1 MFGENFS
8 QTGFVDYILLN
19 LLTVIVVFILVEFWL
34 RELDLG
40 NLTIIIFWITF
51 FINIFRQKSSDVNAF
66 VDNVKNEDKPIPR
79 VKRMRKFSRR
89 PSDQLEEGEYS
100 SETDY
105 EGADE
110 DSKSNADAEPLPDSN
125 IEN

>member
-1 MFGENFS
+1 
-8 QTGFVDYILLN
+8 
-19 LLTVIVVFILVEFWL
+19 
-34 RELDLG
+34 
-40 NLTIIIFWITF
+40 
-51 FINIFRQKSSDVNAF
+51 
-66 VDNVKNEDKPIPR
+66 
-79 VKRMRKFSRR
+79 MRKFSRR